1 MAGARAGSTSRG
13 QLLSLQSSG
22 LQSQLLAG
30 QGEGVGGE
38 GQGQGFLGQE
48 GAEGVEGSERQQGSG
63 LVCDLLQDPPLAPG
77 LVPAAGGAAG
87 VVAGRGLLAL
97 LLLAA
102 LLLRLLP
109 ALLLGVRGALLLV
122 LGLAS
127 NNNEDKLPEE
137 EVQVQVQCF
146 RTEPGPALLQKPAI
160 ITITWSPG

>member
-63 LVCDLLQDPPLAPG
+63 LVGDLLQDPPLAPG
-77 LVPAAGGAAG
+77 LVPAAG

-109 ALLLGVRGALLLV
+109 ALLLGVSGALLLV

-127 NNNEDKLPEE
+127 NNNEDKLWYRTGYRR
-137 EVQVQVQCF
+137 QVQ
-146 RTEPGPALLQKPAI
+146 
-160 ITITWSPG
+160 

>member
-48 GAEGVEGSERQQGSG
+48 RAEGVEGSERQQGSG
-63 LVCDLLQDPPLAPG
+63 LVGDLLQDPPLAPG

-97 LLLAA
+97 LLLAT

-127 NNNEDKLPEE
+127 NNNEDKLWY
-137 EVQVQVQCF
+137 
-146 RTEPGPALLQKPAI
+146 RTGVG
-160 ITITWSPG
+160 TGSVYVY